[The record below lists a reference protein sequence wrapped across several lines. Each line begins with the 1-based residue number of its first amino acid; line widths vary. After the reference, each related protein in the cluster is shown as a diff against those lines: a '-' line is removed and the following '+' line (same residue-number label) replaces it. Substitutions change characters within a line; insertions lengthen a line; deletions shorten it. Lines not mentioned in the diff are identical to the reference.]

1 MALSA
6 SIIHNYDHPNFTVV
20 RCESRHDLG
29 GAAATAYGKHRFWHK
44 AIGLAVY
51 FYANIADASGS
62 AWQVYYSPV
71 SDATGGSDVALG
83 SAWAVSN
90 GAAGTTYTLVLN
102 GLTATGVLTV
112 DAAGRPIFNP
122 GDKIYVKTN
131 GSNGASGRIDVG
143 YEYHIATDAVHN

>member
-29 GAAATAYGKHRFWHK
+29 GAATTAYGKHRFWHK

-62 AWQVYYSPV
+62 AWQAYYRPV
-71 SDATGGSDVALG
+71 ATPDGSADVALG
-83 SAWAVSN
+83 SAWAVGTS
-90 GAAGTTYTLVLN
+90 AAGTTNTIVLS
-102 GLTATGVLTV
+102 GLTDSGVLTV

-122 GDKIYVKTN
+122 GDAIYVKTN